1 MKVLVTGG
9 AGYIGSHT
17 CVELMQTGH
26 EVVIL
31 DNLCN
36 SHSAVLGRIARIV
49 GKTPEFARADVR
61 DPGALR
67 EVFVRNRFDAVIHFA
82 GLKAVGESVEKPI
95 EYYDNNVQGA
105 LALCRAMA
113 EAGVGTLVFSSS
125 ATVYGSASLVPIR
138 EDAPLAPTNPYGHS
152 KLMVERILGD
162 LEASDPAAWRIALLR
177 YFNPA
182 GAHASGLI
190 GEDPQGIPNNLMP
203 NIAQVAVGVRDKV
216 RVFGSDYP
224 THDGTGVRDYIHV
237 VDLACGHLAALESM
251 QREQRGFTVNLGT
264 GRGISVLEAVS
275 AFERASGRPIPFE
288 RVARRAGDV
297 AECYADPTLAQELL
311 GWKARCSLDDMC
323 RDAWRWQSMNP
334 HGYREEGAQ
343 SGERVT

>member
-17 CVELMQTGH
+17 CVELMQAGH
-26 EVVIL
+26 EAVIF

-36 SHSAVLGRIARIV
+36 SHSAVLGRIGRIV
-49 GKTPEFARADVR
+49 GRTPEFAEADVR

-67 EVFVRNRFDAVIHFA
+67 ELFARHHFDAVIHFA

-105 LALCRAMA
+105 LTLCRAMA
-113 EAGVGTLVFSSS
+113 EARVGMLVFSSS
-125 ATVYGSASLVPIR
+125 ATVYGDPMSVPIR
-138 EDAPLAPTNPYGHS
+138 EDARLAPTNPYGHS
-152 KLMVERILGD
+152 KLMVERILQD
-162 LEASDPAAWRIALLR
+162 LAASDPDPWRIALLR

-203 NIAQVAVGVRDKV
+203 YVAQVAVGIRNSL
-216 RVFGSDYP
+216 RIFGSDYP
-224 THDGTGVRDYIHV
+224 TRDGTGVRDYIHV
-237 VDLACGHLAALESM
+237 VDLARGHLAALETM
-251 QREQRGFTVNLGT
+251 QREGRGFTLNLGT

-275 AFERASGRPIPFE
+275 AFERASGRSIPFE

-297 AECYADPTLAQELL
+297 AECYADPTLAQRLL
-311 GWKARCSLDDMC
+311 GWNARCSLDDMC

-334 HGYREEGAQ
+334 HGYQGEGAQ

>member
-17 CVELMQTGH
+17 CVELMQAGH
-26 EVVIL
+26 EAVIV

-36 SHSAVLGRIARIV
+36 SHRTVIGRIARIV
-49 GKTPEFARADVR
+49 GKAPEFVEADVR
-61 DPGALR
+61 DLDALR
-67 EVFVRNRFDAVIHFA
+67 NVFAGHRFNAVIHFA

-105 LALCRAMA
+105 LVLCRAMA
-113 EAGVGTLVFSSS
+113 GAGVGTLVFSSS
-125 ATVYGSASLVPIR
+125 ATVYGAASSVPIR
-138 EDAPLAPTNPYGHS
+138 EDAPLGPTNPYGCS
-152 KLMVERILGD
+152 KLMVEWILRD
-162 LEASDPAAWRIALLR
+162 LETSDPVTWRIALLR

-182 GAHASGLI
+182 GAHPSGLI

-203 NIAQVAVGVRDKV
+203 YVAQVAAGVRDKL

-224 THDGTGVRDYIHV
+224 TRDGTGVRDYIHV
-237 VDLACGHLAALESM
+237 VDLARGHLAALESM
-251 QREQRGFTVNLGT
+251 RREGRGLTVNLGT
-264 GRGISVLEAVS
+264 GRGTSVLEALR
-275 AFERASGRPIPFE
+275 AFERASGRKIAFE

-297 AECYADPTLAQELL
+297 AESYADPSLAERTL
-311 GWKARCSLDDMC
+311 GWKAAFAIDDMC

-334 HGYREEGAQ
+334 HGYGEEGSQ
-343 SGERVT
+343 QCKRT